1 MMRFNEE
8 VRKALAAG
16 GKRSRSLKTMALCM
30 AMDSG
35 SGWPY
40 LGTRLHGAW
49 HDQASPEGDLEFLRV
64 GPAAII

>member
-1 MMRFNEE
+1 
-8 VRKALAAG
+8 
-16 GKRSRSLKTMALCM
+16 MALCM